1 MFNIYFFYVVLAA
14 FLDIV
19 ANLALNKS
27 NGFRN
32 LKWGL
37 FSIGLVWLAFYLL
50 ALSVENGMRLA
61 IAYTLWGSVGI
72 LGTTL
77 GGWYFFGQKLKPIG
91 WIGIL
96 VVIVAVIVLK
106 TA

>member
-1 MFNIYFFYVVLAA
+1 MYLLYVVLAA
-14 FLDIV
+14 LLDIV

-32 LKWGL
+32 FKWGL
-37 FSIGLVWLAFYLL
+37 LSILLVWLAFYLL
-50 ALSVENGMRLA
+50 ALSLEGMKLA
-61 IAYTLWGSVGI
+61 IAYTLWGSIGI

-77 GGWYFFGQKLKPIG
+77 GGWYFFKQKLKPIG
-91 WIGIL
+91 WVGIF
-96 VVIVAVIVLK
+96 IIIIAVITLK

>member
-1 MFNIYFFYVVLAA
+1 MYLLYVVLAA
-14 FLDIV
+14 LLDIV

-37 FSIGLVWLAFYLL
+37 LSILLVWLAFYLL
-50 ALSVENGMRLA
+50 ALSLEGMKLA
-61 IAYTLWGSVGI
+61 IAYTLWGSIGI

-77 GGWYFFGQKLKPIG
+77 GGWYFFKQKLKPIG
-91 WIGIL
+91 WLGIF
-96 VVIVAVIVLK
+96 IIIIAVITLK

>member
-1 MFNIYFFYVVLAA
+1 MHLLYVVLAA
-14 FLDIV
+14 LLDIV

-37 FSIGLVWLAFYLL
+37 LSILLVWLAFYLL
-50 ALSVENGMRLA
+50 ALSLEGMKLA
-61 IAYTLWGSVGI
+61 IAYTLWGSIGI

-77 GGWYFFGQKLKPIG
+77 GGWYFFKQKLKPIG
-91 WIGIL
+91 WVGIF
-96 VVIVAVIVLK
+96 IIIIAVITLK

>member
-1 MFNIYFFYVVLAA
+1 MYLLYVVLAA
-14 FLDIV
+14 LLDIV

-32 LKWGL
+32 LKWGIASVL
-37 FSIGLVWLAFYLL
+37 LVWLAFYLL
-50 ALSVENGMRLA
+50 ALSLEGMKLA
-61 IAYTLWGSVGI
+61 VAYTLWGSIGI

-77 GGWYFFGQKLKPIG
+77 GGWYFFKQKLKPIG
-91 WIGIL
+91 WVGIF
-96 VVIVAVIVLK
+96 IIIIAVITLK

>member
-1 MFNIYFFYVVLAA
+1 MYLLYVVLAA
-14 FLDIV
+14 LLDIV

-32 LKWGL
+32 FKWGL
-37 FSIGLVWLAFYLL
+37 LSILLVWLAFYLL
-50 ALSVENGMRLA
+50 ALSLEGMKLA
-61 IAYTLWGSVGI
+61 IAYTLWGSIGI

-77 GGWYFFGQKLKPIG
+77 GGWYFFKQKLKPVG
-91 WIGIL
+91 WVGIF
-96 VVIVAVIVLK
+96 IIIIAVITLK

>member
-1 MFNIYFFYVVLAA
+1 MFNVYLLYVVLAA
-14 FLDIV
+14 LLDIV

-37 FSIGLVWLAFYLL
+37 LSILLVWLAFYLL
-50 ALSVENGMRLA
+50 ALSLEGMKLA
-61 IAYTLWGSVGI
+61 IAYTLWGSIGI

-77 GGWYFFGQKLKPIG
+77 GGWYFFKQKLKPIG
-91 WIGIL
+91 WVGIF
-96 VVIVAVIVLK
+96 IIIIAVITLK

>member
-1 MFNIYFFYVVLAA
+1 MYLLYVVLAA
-14 FLDIV
+14 LLDIV

-32 LKWGL
+32 LKWGIVSVL
-37 FSIGLVWLAFYLL
+37 LVWLAFYLL
-50 ALSVENGMRLA
+50 ALSLEGMKLA
-61 IAYTLWGSVGI
+61 VAYTLWGSIGI

-77 GGWYFFGQKLKPIG
+77 GGWYFFKQKLKPIG
-91 WIGIL
+91 WVGIF
-96 VVIVAVIVLK
+96 IIIIAVITLK

>member
-1 MFNIYFFYVVLAA
+1 MYLLYVVLAA
-14 FLDIV
+14 LLDIV

-37 FSIGLVWLAFYLL
+37 LSILLVWLAFYLL
-50 ALSVENGMRLA
+50 ALSLEGMKLA
-61 IAYTLWGSVGI
+61 IAYTLWGSIGI

-77 GGWYFFGQKLKPIG
+77 GGRYFFKQKLKPIG
-91 WIGIL
+91 WVGIF
-96 VVIVAVIVLK
+96 IIIIAVITLK

>member
-1 MFNIYFFYVVLAA
+1 MYLFYVVLAA
-14 FLDIV
+14 LLDIV

-37 FSIGLVWLAFYLL
+37 LSILLVWLAFYLL
-50 ALSVENGMRLA
+50 ALSLEGMKLA
-61 IAYTLWGSVGI
+61 IAYTLWGSIGI

-77 GGWYFFGQKLKPIG
+77 GGWYFFKQKLKPIG
-91 WIGIL
+91 WVGIF
-96 VVIVAVIVLK
+96 IIIIAVITLK

>member
-1 MFNIYFFYVVLAA
+1 MYLLYVVLAA
-14 FLDIV
+14 LLDIV

-32 LKWGL
+32 FKWGL
-37 FSIGLVWLAFYLL
+37 LSILLVWLAFYLF
-50 ALSVENGMRLA
+50 ALSLEGMKLA
-61 IAYTLWGSVGI
+61 VAYTLWGSIGI

-77 GGWYFFGQKLKPIG
+77 GGWYFFKQKLKPIG
-91 WIGIL
+91 WVGIF
-96 VVIVAVIVLK
+96 IIIIAVITLK

>member
-1 MFNIYFFYVVLAA
+1 MYLFYVVLAA
-14 FLDIV
+14 LLDIV

-32 LKWGL
+32 FKWGL
-37 FSIGLVWLAFYLL
+37 LSILLVWLAFYLL
-50 ALSVENGMRLA
+50 ALSLEGMKLA
-61 IAYTLWGSVGI
+61 IAYTLWGSIGI

-77 GGWYFFGQKLKPIG
+77 GGWYFFKQKLKPIG
-91 WIGIL
+91 WVGIF
-96 VVIVAVIVLK
+96 IIIIAVITLK

>member
-1 MFNIYFFYVVLAA
+1 MFSIYFFYVIAAA

-27 NGFRN
+27 DGFRK

-37 FSIGLVWLAFYLL
+37 FSIALVWLAFYLL
-50 ALSVENGMRLA
+50 ALSVEGGMRLA
-61 IAYTLWGSVGI
+61 VAYTLWGSIGI

-91 WIGIL
+91 WVGIF
-96 VVIVAVIVLK
+96 VIILAVIVLK

>member
-1 MFNIYFFYVVLAA
+1 MYLLYVVLAA
-14 FLDIV
+14 LLDIV

-37 FSIGLVWLAFYLL
+37 LSILLVWLAFYLL
-50 ALSVENGMRLA
+50 ALSLEGMKLA
-61 IAYTLWGSVGI
+61 VAYTLWGSIGI

-77 GGWYFFGQKLKPIG
+77 GGWYFFKQKLKPIG
-91 WIGIL
+91 WVGIF
-96 VVIVAVIVLK
+96 IIIIAVITLK

>member
-1 MFNIYFFYVVLAA
+1 MYLLYVVLAA
-14 FLDIV
+14 LLDIV

-37 FSIGLVWLAFYLL
+37 LSILLVWLAFYLL
-50 ALSVENGMRLA
+50 ALSLEGMKLA
-61 IAYTLWGSVGI
+61 IAYTLWGSIGI

-77 GGWYFFGQKLKPIG
+77 GGWYFFKQKLKPVG
-91 WIGIL
+91 WVGIF
-96 VVIVAVIVLK
+96 IIIIAVITLK

>member
-1 MFNIYFFYVVLAA
+1 MFNVYLLYVVLAA
-14 FLDIV
+14 LLDIV

-32 LKWGL
+32 FKWGL
-37 FSIGLVWLAFYLL
+37 LSILLVWLAFYLL
-50 ALSVENGMRLA
+50 ALSLEDMKLA
-61 IAYTLWGSVGI
+61 IAYTLWGSIGI

-77 GGWYFFGQKLKPIG
+77 GGWYFFKQKLKPIG
-91 WIGIL
+91 WVGIF
-96 VVIVAVIVLK
+96 IIIIAVITLK

>member
-1 MFNIYFFYVVLAA
+1 MYLLYVVLAA
-14 FLDIV
+14 LLDIV

-32 LKWGL
+32 FKWGL
-37 FSIGLVWLAFYLL
+37 LSILLVWLAFYLL
-50 ALSVENGMRLA
+50 ALSLEDMKLA
-61 IAYTLWGSVGI
+61 IAYTLWGSIGI

-77 GGWYFFGQKLKPIG
+77 GGWYFFKQKLKPIG
-91 WIGIL
+91 WVGIF
-96 VVIVAVIVLK
+96 IIIIAVITLK

>member
-1 MFNIYFFYVVLAA
+1 MFNIYLLYVVLAA
-14 FLDIV
+14 LLDIV

-32 LKWGL
+32 FKWGL
-37 FSIGLVWLAFYLL
+37 LSILLVWLAFYLL
-50 ALSVENGMRLA
+50 ALSLEGMKLA
-61 IAYTLWGSVGI
+61 VAYTLWGSIGI

-77 GGWYFFGQKLKPIG
+77 GGRYFFKQKLKPIG
-91 WIGIL
+91 WVGIF
-96 VVIVAVIVLK
+96 IIIIAVITLK

>member
-1 MFNIYFFYVVLAA
+1 MYLLYVVLAA
-14 FLDIV
+14 LLDIV

-37 FSIGLVWLAFYLL
+37 LSILLVWLAFYIL
-50 ALSVENGMRLA
+50 ALSLEGMKLA
-61 IAYTLWGSVGI
+61 IAYTLWGSIGI

-77 GGWYFFGQKLKPIG
+77 GGWYFFKQKLKPIG
-91 WIGIL
+91 WVGIF
-96 VVIVAVIVLK
+96 IIIIAVITLK

>member
-1 MFNIYFFYVVLAA
+1 MLNIYLLYVVLAA
-14 FLDIV
+14 LLDIV

-32 LKWGL
+32 FKWGL
-37 FSIGLVWLAFYLL
+37 LSVLLVWLAFYLL
-50 ALSVENGMRLA
+50 ALSLEGMKLA
-61 IAYTLWGSVGI
+61 VAYTLWGSIGI

-77 GGWYFFGQKLKPIG
+77 GGWYFFKQKLKPIG
-91 WIGIL
+91 WVGIF
-96 VVIVAVIVLK
+96 IIIIAVITLK

>member
-1 MFNIYFFYVVLAA
+1 MYLLYVVLAA
-14 FLDIV
+14 LLDIV

-32 LKWGL
+32 FKWGL
-37 FSIGLVWLAFYLL
+37 LSILLVWLAFYLL
-50 ALSVENGMRLA
+50 ALSLEGMKLA
-61 IAYTLWGSVGI
+61 VAYTLWGSIGI

-77 GGWYFFGQKLKPIG
+77 GGWYFFKQKLKPIG
-91 WIGIL
+91 WVGIF
-96 VVIVAVIVLK
+96 IIIIAVITLK

>member
-1 MFNIYFFYVVLAA
+1 MYLLYVVLAA
-14 FLDIV
+14 LLDIV

-32 LKWGL
+32 FKWGL
-37 FSIGLVWLAFYLL
+37 LSILLVWLAFYLL
-50 ALSVENGMRLA
+50 ALSLEGMKLA
-61 IAYTLWGSVGI
+61 IAYTLWGSIGI

-77 GGWYFFGQKLKPIG
+77 GGWYFFKQKLKPIG
-91 WIGIL
+91 WLGIF
-96 VVIVAVIVLK
+96 IIIIAVITLK

>member
-1 MFNIYFFYVVLAA
+1 MFNIYLLYVVLAA
-14 FLDIV
+14 LLDIV

-32 LKWGL
+32 FKWGL
-37 FSIGLVWLAFYLL
+37 LSILFVWFAFYLL
-50 ALSVENGMRLA
+50 ALSLEGMKLA
-61 IAYTLWGSVGI
+61 IAYTLWGSIGI

-77 GGWYFFGQKLKPIG
+77 GGWYFFKQKLKPIG
-91 WIGIL
+91 WVGIF
-96 VVIVAVIVLK
+96 IIIIAVITLK